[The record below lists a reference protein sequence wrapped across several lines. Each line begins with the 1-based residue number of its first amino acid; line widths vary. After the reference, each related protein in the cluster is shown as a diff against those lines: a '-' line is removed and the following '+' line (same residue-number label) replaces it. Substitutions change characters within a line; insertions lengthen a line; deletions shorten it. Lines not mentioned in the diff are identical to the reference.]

1 MNRYLRPGEVPDM
14 SETIYLNVQQSSAI
28 NRPVVRLQDVA
39 EVFCENKSV
48 QKQVQK
54 LILTEFK
61 GNQEAK
67 QVFSACY
74 LIRQI
79 SAAVPNCQVESIGE
93 TDFIVYYKPIGKQAK
108 WKDRLKGILVGLLA
122 FFGAAF
128 SIMTFNTDVATPE
141 LFNQM
146 YLLFTG
152 QEADGPGVLQAAY
165 SVGLFLG
172 IILFFN
178 HGGRYKLTNDP
189 SPLQVQMRQ
198 YEQGVNQTFITDAE
212 RNGGSRDVD

>member
-1 MNRYLRPGEVPDM
+1 M

-79 SAAVPNCQVESIGE
+79 TAAVPNCQVESIGE
-93 TDFIVYYKPIGKQAK
+93 TDFIV
-108 WKDRLKGILVGLLA
+108 
-122 FFGAAF
+122 
-128 SIMTFNTDVATPE
+128 
-141 LFNQM
+141 
-146 YLLFTG
+146 
-152 QEADGPGVLQAAY
+152 Y

>member
-1 MNRYLRPGEVPDM
+1 M

-28 NRPVVRLQDVA
+28 SRPIVRLGDVA

-48 QKQVQK
+48 QTQVQK

-61 GNQEAK
+61 GNKESK
-67 QVFSACY
+67 QVFSTCW

-79 SAAVPNCQVESIGE
+79 SSAIPNCQVESIGE
-93 TDFIVYYKPIGKQAK
+93 TDFIVYYKSVGKPAP
-108 WKDRLKGILVGLLA
+108 WKTWGKGLLVGLLA

-128 SIMTFNTDVATPE
+128 SIMTFNTDVATAD
-141 LFNQM
+141 LFDRV
-146 YLLFTG
+146 YYLFTG
-152 QEADGPGVLQAAY
+152 MQAEGPGILQAGY
-165 SVGLFLG
+165 SIGLFLG

-198 YEQGVNQTFITDAE
+198 YEQNVNQTFIIDAE
-212 RNGGSRDVD
+212 RNGENRNVD

>member
-1 MNRYLRPGEVPDM
+1 M
-14 SETIYLNVQQSSAI
+14 SETIYLNVQQSSVI
-28 NRPVVRLQDVA
+28 NRPIVRLGDVA

-48 QKQVQK
+48 QNQIQK

-61 GNQEAK
+61 GSREMK
-67 QVFSACY
+67 QVFSTCY

-79 SAAVPNCQVESIGE
+79 SSAIPNCQVESIGE
-93 TDFIVYYKPIGKQAK
+93 TDFIVYYQPVGKPAP
-108 WKDRLKGILVGLLA
+108 WKNWVKGIVVGLLA

-128 SIMTFNTDVATPE
+128 SIMTFNTDVATAD
-141 LFNQM
+141 LFDRI
-146 YLLFTG
+146 YYLFTG
-152 QEADGPGVLQAAY
+152 TQAQGPGILQAGY

-178 HGGRYKLTNDP
+178 HGGRYRLTNDP

-198 YEQGVNQTFITDAE
+198 YEQGVNQTFIIDAE
-212 RNGGSRDVD
+212 RNEESRDVD

>member
-1 MNRYLRPGEVPDM
+1 M

-28 NRPVVRLQDVA
+28 SRPIVRLGDVA

-48 QKQVQK
+48 QTQVQK

-61 GNQEAK
+61 GNKESK
-67 QVFSACY
+67 QVFSTCW

-79 SAAVPNCQVESIGE
+79 SSAIPNCQVESIGE
-93 TDFIVYYKPIGKQAK
+93 TDFIVYYKPVGKPAP
-108 WKDRLKGILVGLLA
+108 WKTWGKGLLVGLLA

-128 SIMTFNTDVATPE
+128 SIMTFNTDVATAD
-141 LFNQM
+141 LFDRV
-146 YLLFTG
+146 YYLFTG
-152 QEADGPGVLQAAY
+152 MQAEGPGILQAGY
-165 SVGLFLG
+165 SIGLFLG

-198 YEQGVNQTFITDAE
+198 YEQNVNQTFIIDAE
-212 RNGGSRDVD
+212 RNGENRNVD

>member
-1 MNRYLRPGEVPDM
+1 M
-14 SETIYLNVQQSSAI
+14 SERMDLNVKHSSAI
-28 NRPVVRLQDVA
+28 KRPVVRLQDVA

-93 TDFIVYYKPIGKQAK
+93 TAFIVYYKPIGKQAK
-108 WKDRLKGILVGLLA
+108 WKDRLKGILVGLQA

-128 SIMTFNTDVATPE
+128 SIMTFTIV
-141 LFNQM
+141 
-146 YLLFTG
+146 YRTG
-152 QEADGPGVLQAAY
+152 SGWTGCAAGSIFGWPFSGNHPVLQ
-165 SVGLFLG
+165 SWRK
-172 IILFFN
+172 I
-178 HGGRYKLTNDP
+178 
-189 SPLQVQMRQ
+189 
-198 YEQGVNQTFITDAE
+198 
-212 RNGGSRDVD
+212 